1 MAFGESWHIKSRS
14 HQCVVTGKS
23 FVDGESIIA
32 AIFPDPESS
41 GWLRKDYSL
50 AGWEQRDEADGVKFS
65 QWKTAYKA
73 PVSHERAA
81 VTKESPIDL
90 LRRMVDEDEEHT
102 EKVRFILAVMLE
114 RQKVLVE
121 TDTQV
126 VPSGILRVYE
136 HRKEGDVFLIRDP
149 NVALDQVEVMQ
160 QEVIDLLENHG
171 RRAEES
177 ATAPEEPLGTGDESE
192 GGEQQESGESVD
204 QGQLLAVTDHAVD
217 LEGQGISPST
227 SDEEGD
233 DKVIDR

>member
-14 HQCVVTGKS
+14 HLCAVTGIP
-23 FVDGESIIA
+23 FADGEPIIA

-41 GWLRKDYSL
+41 GWLRRDYSL
-50 AGWEQRDEADGVKFS
+50 EGWEQRDEAEAEKFS
-65 QWKTAYKA
+65 QWKTVYKA
-73 PVSHERAA
+73 PVSHERVE

-121 TDTQV
+121 KDTQA

-149 NVALDQVEVMQ
+149 NVALDQVEAMQ
-160 QEVIDLLENHG
+160 QEVLDLLENHG
-171 RRAEES
+171 RKPVEEPTEENACELFAEEEAS
-177 ATAPEEPLGTGDESE
+177 EENEPQAEGPLGSDGAEK
-192 GGEQQESGESVD
+192 SG
-204 QGQLLAVTDHAVD
+204 T
-217 LEGQGISPST
+217 
-227 SDEEGD
+227 
-233 DKVIDR
+233 

>member
-14 HQCVVTGKS
+14 HQCVVTGNH
-23 FVDGESIIA
+23 FADGETIIA

-50 AGWEQRDEADGVKFS
+50 TGWEQRDAAEGEKFS
-65 QWKTAYKA
+65 QWKTTYKA
-73 PVSHERAA
+73 PVSSERVE

-121 TDTQV
+121 KDTQA

-149 NVALDQVEVMQ
+149 NVALDQVETMQ
-160 QEVIDLLENHG
+160 QEVLELLENHG
-171 RRAEES
+171 RKPVVGEVVSNDIAAETEIENGSDPASDEQPAGETIAAEE
-177 ATAPEEPLGTGDESE
+177 A
-192 GGEQQESGESVD
+192 
-204 QGQLLAVTDHAVD
+204 
-217 LEGQGISPST
+217 SPS
-227 SDEEGD
+227 EN
-233 DKVIDR
+233 

>member
-14 HQCVVTGKS
+14 HQCAVTGKT
-23 FVDGESIIA
+23 FEDGETIIA

-41 GWLRKDYSL
+41 GWLRRDYSL
-50 AGWEQRDEADGVKFS
+50 EGWEQRDAAEEGEFS
-65 QWKTAYKA
+65 QWKTVYKA
-73 PVSHERAA
+73 PVSQERVE

-121 TDTQV
+121 KDTQT

-149 NVALDQVEVMQ
+149 NVALDQVESVQ
-160 QEVIDLLENHG
+160 QEVLELLENQG
-171 RRAEES
+171 RKTQPAEPVAES
-177 ATAPEEPLGTGDESE
+177 SGDEPAAEPAVDAAASAEAPEVAPEE
-192 GGEQQESGESVD
+192 
-204 QGQLLAVTDHAVD
+204 A
-217 LEGQGISPST
+217 
-227 SDEEGD
+227 
-233 DKVIDR
+233 

>member
-14 HQCVVTGKS
+14 HACSVTGKS
-23 FVDGESIIA
+23 FSDGESIIA

-41 GWLRKDYSL
+41 GWLRRDYSL
-50 AGWEQRDEADGVKFS
+50 EGWEQRDAAEEEKFS
-65 QWKTAYKA
+65 QWKTVYKA
-73 PVSHERAA
+73 PVSQERVE

-121 TDTQV
+121 KDTQV

-149 NVALDQVEVMQ
+149 NVALDQVEAMQ
-160 QEVIDLLENHG
+160 QEVLDLLENHG
-171 RRAEES
+171 RKPTEAS
-177 ATAPEEPLGTGDESE
+177 AGDIVEP
-192 GGEQQESGESVD
+192 V
-204 QGQLLAVTDHAVD
+204 
-217 LEGQGISPST
+217 
-227 SDEEGD
+227 
-233 DKVIDR
+233 

>member
-14 HQCVVTGKS
+14 HQCAVTGNQ
-23 FVDGESIIA
+23 FADGETIIA

-41 GWLRKDYSL
+41 GWLRRDYSL
-50 AGWEQRDEADGVKFS
+50 AGWEQRDVAEGEKFS
-65 QWKTAYKA
+65 QWKTTYKA
-73 PVSHERAA
+73 PVSSERVE

-121 TDTQV
+121 KDTQA

-149 NVALDQVEVMQ
+149 NVALDQVEAMQ
-160 QEVIDLLENHG
+160 QEVLDLLENHG
-171 RRAEES
+171 RKTVVAEVVADDATVERQVENDLNPDPVEEMAEET
-177 ATAPEEPLGTGDESE
+177 TAAEETG
-192 GGEQQESGESVD
+192 
-204 QGQLLAVTDHAVD
+204 
-217 LEGQGISPST
+217 ST
-227 SDEEGD
+227 E
-233 DKVIDR
+233 K

>member
-14 HQCVVTGKS
+14 HQCVVTGNH
-23 FVDGESIIA
+23 FADGETIIA

-50 AGWEQRDEADGVKFS
+50 TGWEQRDTAEGEKFS
-65 QWKTAYKA
+65 QWKTTYKA
-73 PVSHERAA
+73 PVSSERVE

-121 TDTQV
+121 KDTQA

-149 NVALDQVEVMQ
+149 NVALDQVEAMQ
-160 QEVIDLLENHG
+160 QEVLELLENHG
-171 RRAEES
+171 RKPVVGEVVSNDIAAETEIENGSDPASDEQPAGETIAAEE
-177 ATAPEEPLGTGDESE
+177 
-192 GGEQQESGESVD
+192 V
-204 QGQLLAVTDHAVD
+204 
-217 LEGQGISPST
+217 SPS
-227 SDEEGD
+227 EN
-233 DKVIDR
+233 

>member
-14 HQCVVTGKS
+14 HQCAVTGQH
-23 FVDGESIIA
+23 FADGETIIA

-41 GWLRKDYSL
+41 GWLRKDYSI
-50 AGWEQRDEADGVKFS
+50 AGWAQRDVAEGEKFP
-65 QWKTAYKA
+65 QWKTVYKA
-73 PVSHERAA
+73 PVSSERVE

-121 TDTQV
+121 KDTQP

-149 NVALDQVEVMQ
+149 NVALDQVEAMQ
-160 QEVIDLLENHG
+160 QEVLELLENHG
-171 RRAEES
+171 RRRVE
-177 ATAPEEPLGTGDESE
+177 EEPTPEATTENLLPEVEAEPVGDSAEPAPADE
-192 GGEQQESGESVD
+192 EQQPQS
-204 QGQLLAVTDHAVD
+204 
-217 LEGQGISPST
+217 
-227 SDEEGD
+227 
-233 DKVIDR
+233 

>member
-14 HQCVVTGKS
+14 HVCAVTGKS
-23 FVDGESIIA
+23 FADGDTIIA

-41 GWLRKDYSL
+41 GWLRRDYSL
-50 AGWEQRDEADGVKFS
+50 EGWEQRDEAEAEKFS
-65 QWKTAYKA
+65 QWKTVYKA
-73 PVSHERAA
+73 PVSHERVE

-121 TDTQV
+121 KATQV

-149 NVALDQVEVMQ
+149 NVALDQVEAMQ
-160 QEVIDLLENHG
+160 QEVLDLLENHG
-171 RRAEES
+171 RKPIEEPTAEDASELFAEEDAS
-177 ATAPEEPLGTGDESE
+177 EESEPQAEGPLGSDGAEK
-192 GGEQQESGESVD
+192 SG
-204 QGQLLAVTDHAVD
+204 T
-217 LEGQGISPST
+217 
-227 SDEEGD
+227 
-233 DKVIDR
+233 

>member
-14 HQCVVTGKS
+14 HLCVVTGKP
-23 FVDGESIIA
+23 FADGESIVA

-41 GWLRKDYSL
+41 GWLRRDYSL
-50 AGWEQRDEADGVKFS
+50 EGWEQRDGGDGENFS
-65 QWKTAYKA
+65 QWKTVYKA
-73 PVSHERAA
+73 PVSHERVE

-121 TDTQV
+121 KDTQV

-149 NVALDQVEVMQ
+149 NVALDQVEAMQ
-160 QEVIDLLENHG
+160 QEVLDLLENHG
-171 RRAEES
+171 RKPSVEAEAAEASEPVAEE
-177 ATAPEEPLGTGDESE
+177 TASDESE
-192 GGEQQESGESVD
+192 IQAEGPLGSAGAEKSG
-204 QGQLLAVTDHAVD
+204 T
-217 LEGQGISPST
+217 
-227 SDEEGD
+227 
-233 DKVIDR
+233 

>member
-23 FVDGESIIA
+23 FADGETIIA

-50 AGWEQRDEADGVKFS
+50 EGWEQRDEADREKFS

-73 PVSHERAA
+73 PVSHERVE

-121 TDTQV
+121 KDTQV

-149 NVALDQVEVMQ
+149 NVALDQVEAMQ

-171 RRAEES
+171 RKAEES
-177 ATAPEEPLGTGDESE
+177 SPAPEESLSTGDEDK
-192 GGEQQESGESVD
+192 GGEKQESGEGVD
-204 QGQLLAVTDHAVD
+204 HGQLLAVPDHAVD
-217 LEGQGISPST
+217 FQGQGVGAST
-227 SDEEGD
+227 GDEKGD
-233 DKVIDR
+233 DEVIDR

>member
-14 HQCVVTGKS
+14 HVCAVTGKS
-23 FVDGESIIA
+23 FADGETIIA

-41 GWLRKDYSL
+41 GWLRRDYSL
-50 AGWEQRDEADGVKFS
+50 EGWEQRDEAEAEKFS
-65 QWKTAYKA
+65 QWKTVYKA
-73 PVSHERAA
+73 PVSQERVE

-121 TDTQV
+121 KDTQV

-149 NVALDQVEVMQ
+149 NVALDQVEAMQ
-160 QEVIDLLENHG
+160 QEVLDLLENHG
-171 RRAEES
+171 RKQVEES
-177 ATAPEEPLGTGDESE
+177 TEENTGELFTEENAGGESDSQAEGPLGSE
-192 GGEQQESGESVD
+192 GAEKSG
-204 QGQLLAVTDHAVD
+204 T
-217 LEGQGISPST
+217 
-227 SDEEGD
+227 
-233 DKVIDR
+233 